1 MRKKIVCHLQQLSFI
16 IDIRS
21 KYTT

>member
-1 MRKKIVCHLQQLSFI
+1 MRNKIVCHLQQLSFI